1 MHKAQRLIDRLAR
14 HPAEILWVFAAYY
27 VVQFAV
33 RLLLPHGLRID
44 EAQQVLLSQW
54 FAAGYDAQPP
64 LYNWLQ
70 QAVFAVVGDYL
81 VGLAALKSLM
91 LLAVIASY
99 WVLARLLVRQ
109 PALATVATLGLFFIP
124 QTFWQAQ
131 RDLTHTTA
139 TMLMVNLVVIAAIVT
154 LRSPTMR
161 NYLLLGCAAGLGM
174 LTKYNFVLVLPA
186 LLFACLLQPGG
197 LRRLLDPK
205 ILLSIVV
212 AGLIV
217 LPHVLWFLDNMGVAS
232 SVTAARM
239 AEDASDTNRLHQIL
253 LGLGELLQ
261 MTIVLC
267 APAIL
272 VIGLPFGRSAVSSWR
287 ARSGESRFV
296 GALLAA
302 ILLILALMILVLT
315 FTTFRDRWLL
325 PLLQLLPIYLVL
337 KLEAQ
342 GVDAEAG
349 LRRLLP
355 VALVTMALIP
365 IAMTIAGHKGR
376 PSHYHQP
383 YAAFE
388 AAFAEREGI
397 TLSLIVAPDW
407 LAAGNL
413 KMQWPNSAVVT
424 LQFPNLTAPY
434 DWSRERPIALM
445 WRGEE
450 TAIPARLQAW
460 TEDNL
465 DKGTITAETKTVSLP
480 FTGHP
485 QTPAPDF
492 HYVLIYPSEERGA

>member
-1 MHKAQRLIDRLAR
+1 
-14 HPAEILWVFAAYY
+14 VFAAYY

-70 QAVFAVVGDYL
+70 QAMFGLTGNYL

-91 LLAVIASY
+91 LLAVVSTY

-109 PALATVATLGLFFIP
+109 SALATVATLGLFFIP
-124 QTFWQAQ
+124 QMFWQAQ

-174 LTKYNFVLVLPA
+174 LTKYNFVLVLPS

-205 ILLSIVV
+205 ILLSMVV
-212 AGLIV
+212 AALIV

-261 MTIVLC
+261 MTVVIC
-267 APAIL
+267 GPAVL
-272 VIGLPFGRSAVSSWR
+272 VIGLPFGRRAFSAWR
-287 ARSGESRFV
+287 AQSGESRFV
-296 GALLAA
+296 GALLAG
-302 ILLILALMILVLT
+302 ILVILALMILVLT

-337 KLEAQ
+337 KLEAE
-342 GVDAEAG
+342 GLDAEAG

-365 IAMTIAGHKGR
+365 IATLVAGHNGR

-383 YAAFE
+383 YTGFQK
-388 AAFAEREGI
+388 AFAERETI
-397 TLSLIVAPDW
+397 TPSLIVAPDW

-413 KMQWPNSAVVT
+413 KMQWPDAAVIT

-445 WRGEE
+445 WRGDDMVV
-450 TAIPARLQAW
+450 PARLQTWAK
-460 TEDNL
+460 DNL
-465 DKGTITAETKTVSLP
+465 GLATATLEAKTVSLP
-480 FTGHP
+480 FTGRP
-485 QTPAPDF
+485 QTHAPDF
-492 HYVLIYPSEERGA
+492 HYALIYP